1 MAQDL
6 ISGKS
11 EVVLNC
17 QPQQL
22 DLQTVL
28 NQNLSVGDEVERE
41 CRIHGKFQAHVIQI
55 HENYFLSGC
64 SQCSDSTPDI
74 FKLGHDPEPIYF
86 DPKQDELARKR
97 RKFQDEC
104 KQIERLIKRPR
115 YPLAYGADNYGK
127 SPQNISDARGF
138 ADTIIRTTTT
148 RGCFLTSGSRRA
160 RAEFCAF
167 VLRSVRKALVPV
179 LWTDANSI
187 VTDILSTWSDG
198 RQYSEDA
205 MINFYKM
212 TPLLIVD
219 DFGMQAGFQKKVSS
233 DILVNPTNDTR
244 TDP

>member
-1 MAQDL
+1 MPWYSRPKARF
-6 ISGKS
+6 K
-11 EVVLNC
+11 
-17 QPQQL
+17 
-22 DLQTVL
+22 
-28 NQNLSVGDEVERE
+28 RE
-41 CRIHGKFQAHVIQI
+41 CFFCFQVVKFCIDG
-55 HENYFLSGC
+55 LRC
-64 SQCSDSTPDI
+64 SMP
-74 FKLGHDPEPIYF
+74 LL
-86 DPKQDELARKR
+86 ELTILLR

-219 DFGMQAGFQKKVSS
+219 DFGMQAGFRERQKFCVHGIIGARQTGASNEHEHQTQFS
-233 DILVNPTNDTR
+233 
-244 TDP
+244 